1 MINQPQ
7 QPVEVILLKQLASH
21 LATPIFVVDPEGNL
35 LYFNEPAEDILAR
48 RYDETG
54 QLPVAE
60 WSTIFTP
67 VDHVTR
73 LRVRWAIQ
81 LPVPAQVPVG
91 TNLADVER
99 WMIFATLQKC
109 CGNKTRAAAL
119 LGVSLKTLYNRLNA
133 YRAQGLVMDYAAT
146 AGRDIEITG
155 LHADLTGE
163 LTEAL

>member
-1 MINQPQ
+1 MENPMTDT
-7 QPVEVILLKQLASH
+7 V
-21 LATPIFVVDPEGNL
+21 
-35 LYFNEPAEDILAR
+35 PARDARAYLGHDTDVRRRRAR
-48 RYDETG
+48 RARAAQE
-54 QLPVAE
+54 LSV
-60 WSTIFTP
+60 
-67 VDHVTR
+67 
-73 LRVRWAIQ
+73 L
-81 LPVPAQVPVG
+81 QVPVG

-109 CGNKTRAAAL
+109 GGNKTRAAAL

-163 LTEAL
+163 LTEVPL